1 VDIIAQR
8 NVENAK
14 DSYFMEIVKRN
25 VEEIIYAI
33 TNVKICV
40 KMIVLPV
47 KLNAQ

>member
-1 VDIIAQR
+1 MIAQR
-8 NVENAK
+8 NVENVK

-33 TNVKICV
+33 MNVKICV